1 MASDTTSEDP
11 APMTDESVDD
21 PAARTSMDIPD
32 HPTQEWPAL
41 RPIGAERRLK
51 DYVRDLWERREFA
64 FTLPLGE
71 LRAQNQNTVIGQFWH
86 LLNPLM
92 LVLVYWLVFDVF
104 LQRGEAVGG
113 DRSSLFGGEN
123 YVGFLVAGII
133 PYTYTAKAMQSG
145 ARMIVANRKL
155 VQTINF
161 PRAVLPLSA
170 LLTETIAMG
179 PALLVMFV
187 LLLATGEVLAWSW
200 LLVIP
205 AFLLQ
210 TVFNAGLAF
219 YTSRMTFH
227 FQDVQQL
234 LPYLLRLAFYVS
246 GIIFAIDQ
254 VPEPFKTIL
263 LLNPLNAFVNLY
275 REATLET
282 PGGGPLSWEI
292 AAAWTVVIAISGF
305 LYFRNAESEYGRV

>member
-1 MASDTTSEDP
+1 MSADPHLSDASRAAIPEDP
-11 APMTDESVDD
+11 
-21 PAARTSMDIPD
+21 
-32 HPTQEWPAL
+32 TQQWPAL
-41 RPIGAERRLK
+41 RPIGAERRLT
-51 DYVRDLWERREFA
+51 DYVRDLWARREFA
-64 FTLPLGE
+64 LTLPLGE
-71 LRAQNQNTVIGQFWH
+71 LRAQNQNTILGQFWH

-92 LVLVYWLVFDVF
+92 LVFVYWLVFDVF
-104 LQRGEAVGG
+104 LQRGGG
-113 DRSSLFGGEN
+113 DRSDLFGGDN

-133 PYTYTAKAMQSG
+133 PYTYTSKAMQSG

-179 PALLVMFV
+179 PALIVMFA
-187 LLLATGEVLAWSW
+187 LLLLTGEPLTWSW
-200 LLVIP
+200 LLIVP

-234 LPYLLRLAFYVS
+234 LPYLLRILFYMS
-246 GIIFAIDQ
+246 GIIFAIDR
-254 VPEPFKTIL
+254 VDEPFRTIL
-263 LLNPLNAFVNLY
+263 LINPMNAFVNVY
-275 REATLET
+275 REATLTE
-282 PGGGPLSWEI
+282 PGGGPFSWEI
-292 AAAWTVVIAISGF
+292 AAAWTVVIAVSGF
-305 LYFRNAESEYGRV
+305 LYFRAAEAEYGRV

>member
-1 MASDTTSEDP
+1 MSADVSEP
-11 APMTDESVDD
+11 SRV
-21 PAARTSMDIPD
+21 DIPEN
-32 HPTQEWPAL
+32 PTQEWPAL
-41 RPIGAERRLK
+41 RPIGAERRLS
-51 DYVRDLWERREFA
+51 DYVRDLWDRREFA

-71 LRAQNQNTVIGQFWH
+71 LRAQNQNSVLGQFWH
-86 LLNPLM
+86 LLNPLL
-92 LVLVYWLVFDVF
+92 LVFVYWLVFDVF
-104 LQRGEAVGG
+104 LQRGGG
-113 DRSSLFGGEN
+113 DRSDLFGGEN

-133 PYTYTAKAMQSG
+133 PYTYTSKAMQSG
-145 ARMIVANRKL
+145 ARMIVANRRL

-170 LLTETIAMG
+170 LFTETLAMA
-179 PALLVMFV
+179 PALGVMFA
-187 LLLATGEVLAWSW
+187 LLLLTGEPLGWTW
-200 LLVIP
+200 LLVVP

-234 LPYLLRLAFYVS
+234 LPYLLRILFYMS

-254 VPEPFKTIL
+254 VDEPFRTIL
-263 LLNPLNAFVNLY
+263 LINPMNAFVNIY

-282 PGGGPLSWEI
+282 PGSGPLSWEI
-292 AAAWTVVIAISGF
+292 ALAWTVVLSITGF
-305 LYFRNAESEYGRV
+305 LYFRAAEAEYGRV

>member
-1 MASDTTSEDP
+1 M
-11 APMTDESVDD
+11 SVDGD
-21 PAARTSMDIPD
+21 SHQTGLSGDELGDVVLSEPSAVDIPD
-32 HPTQEWPAL
+32 QPTKEWPGL
-41 RPIGAERRLK
+41 RPIGAHRRLK
-51 DYVRDLWERREFA
+51 DYVRDLWDRREFA
-64 FTLPLGE
+64 YTLPLGE
-71 LRAQNQNTVIGQFWH
+71 LRAQNQNTVLGQFWH

-92 LVLVYWLVFDVF
+92 LVFVYWLVFDVF
-104 LQRGEAVGG
+104 LSRGGG
-113 DRSSLFGGEN
+113 DRSNLFGGEN

-133 PYTYTAKAMQSG
+133 PYTYTSKAMQSG

-170 LLTETIAMG
+170 LLTETIAMA
-179 PALLVMFV
+179 PALFVMFA
-187 LLLATGEVLAWSW
+187 LLILTGETITWSW

-205 AFLLQ
+205 AFALQ

-234 LPYLLRLAFYVS
+234 LPYLLRILFYMS

-254 VPEPFKTIL
+254 VPEPYLTIL
-263 LLNPLNAFVNLY
+263 LINPLNAFVNIY
-275 REATLET
+275 REATLAE

-292 AAAWTVVIAISGF
+292 ALAWTVVIAVTGF
-305 LYFRNAESEYGRV
+305 LYFRAAESEYGRV

>member
-1 MASDTTSEDP
+1 M
-11 APMTDESVDD
+11 SVDD
-21 PAARTSMDIPD
+21 PHLSEASRAGIPE
-32 HPTQEWPAL
+32 HPTREWPAL

-51 DYVRDLWERREFA
+51 DYVRDLWDRREFA

-71 LRAQNQNTVIGQFWH
+71 LRAQNQNSVLGQFWH
-86 LLNPLM
+86 LLNPLL
-92 LVLVYWLVFDVF
+92 LVFVYWLVFDVF
-104 LQRGEAVGG
+104 LQRGEAIS
-113 DRSSLFGGEN
+113 DRTSLFGGDN

-133 PYTYTAKAMQSG
+133 PYTYTSKAMQSG

-179 PALLVMFV
+179 PALVVMFALLV
-187 LLLATGEVLAWSW
+187 LTGEPVTFSW
-200 LLVIP
+200 LLIVP

-210 TVFNAGLAF
+210 TLFNAGLAF

-234 LPYLLRLAFYVS
+234 LPYLLRLVFYLS

-254 VPEPFKTIL
+254 VDEPFRTIL
-263 LLNPLNAFVNLY
+263 LINPMNAFVNIY
-275 REATLET
+275 REATLTE

-292 AAAWTVVIAISGF
+292 ALAWTVVIAVSGF
-305 LYFRNAESEYGRV
+305 LYFRAAEAEYGRV